1 MARPVGWLARLD
13 PITRSGANSVRSHYD
28 GADMTALPKVHVGR
42 PVLVE
47 RDALLAFLERKPAKS
62 VPQIFKRGMRV
73 CDSSEP
79 EIVYEIHM
87 LSTRAAQ
94 NPTFAA

>member
-13 PITRSGANSVRSHYD
+13 PITCSGANSVRSHYD
-28 GADMTALPKVHVGR
+28 GADLTALPKVHVGR
-42 PVLVE
+42 PVLIE
-47 RDALLAFLERKPAKS
+47 RDALLAFLERKPANGA
-62 VPQIFKRGMRV
+62 PQIFKRGIRIID
-73 CDSSEP
+73 C
-79 EIVYEIHM
+79 YEIHM